1 MVKKN
6 KHNKKRNT
14 AFVYEALIREA
25 TVAIVKQDTQ
35 RKEKVF
41 SIIKKHFNSESLLY
55 KDLECYRSLYENTVS
70 SEDIA
75 NKILIEVKAQKKLI
89 DPDSLFKKQTDLIH
103 DINKELTSETFNN
116 FVPNYRCLATIQQI
130 LSVKS
135 SPRSKVMLEGDIIKN
150 MIVVSEIRKDMPT
163 IDALTYRKFASKF
176 NEKYDSDLISEQK
189 ELLTYYVTSFSD
201 NSLQLKIYLN
211 NEIKRLKSK
220 MQEAITIPFIKEDE
234 EMVKKAEIVVNR
246 LNSFSKETVNEHV
259 LLTILKSQ
267 ALVQEI
273 YNADNN

>member
-1 MVKKN
+1 M
-6 KHNKKRNT
+6 
-14 AFVYEALIREA
+14 
-25 TVAIVKQDTQ
+25 
-35 RKEKVF
+35 
-41 SIIKKHFNSESLLY
+41 LY

-189 ELLTYYVTSFSD
+189 ELLTHYVTSFSD

-234 EMVKKAEIVVNR
+234 EMVKKVEPLMNM
-246 LNSFSKETVNEHV
+246 SS
-259 LLTILKSQ
+259 
-267 ALVQEI
+267 
-273 YNADNN
+273 